1 MRMTYPLVLYVPP
14 QRFARLAPLA
24 SLRLPVQAAQR
35 FAIAFRT
42 TVSLATATGAVVV
55 NAVLGEPLVVF
66 GWVVLAMVAVV
77 VAAGVAQVAAR
88 ALMADAVQE
97 IVEAAFAHHV
107 VDQES
112 VRTGR

>member
-1 MRMTYPLVLYVPP
+1 MN
-14 QRFARLAPLA
+14 A
-24 SLRLPVQAAQR
+24 LP
-35 FAIAFRT
+35 
-42 TVSLATATGAVVV
+42 
-55 NAVLGEPLVVF
+55 GEPLVAF

-107 VDQES
+107 ADQES